1 VVHVCVSFAR
11 GDLRVEV
18 HDDAPGWRPVRK
30 RAAGEDGSGCC
41 LALLDGLIGPY
52 GGSRGVA
59 HDSTGRRKTVYVMR
73 CLALTRRAGH
83 PRMARCPVPRH
94 RPATSFAD
102 DLRISPI
109 AAEARFGLKIV
120 KEDTKNP

>member
-1 VVHVCVSFAR
+1 MSACRFAR

-59 HDSTGRRKTVYVMR
+59 HDSTGRRKTVYVMI

-83 PRMARCPVPRH
+83 PRMAYCRIRRARGAPSRDIARLPRSLMTCESAPSGR
-94 RPATSFAD
+94 RPASA
-102 DLRISPI
+102 
-109 AAEARFGLKIV
+109 
-120 KEDTKNP
+120 